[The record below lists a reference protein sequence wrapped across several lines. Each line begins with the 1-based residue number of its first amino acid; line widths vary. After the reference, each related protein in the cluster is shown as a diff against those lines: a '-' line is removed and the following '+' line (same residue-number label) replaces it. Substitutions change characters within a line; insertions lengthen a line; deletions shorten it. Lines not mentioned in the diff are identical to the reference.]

1 MRRVRDIGKVTWRI
15 AEGDLNRRL
24 PTGGR
29 DELDM
34 LAHLVNHMLEEIER
48 LMTEV
53 KSACDG
59 IAHDL
64 RTPAAHIRTLLA
76 NVAERMHVIQ
86 DDGVAQMLDSARVE
100 ADMLLDRFGA
110 MLRISAIGA
119 MKLRGRI
126 YSGR

>member
-1 MRRVRDIGKVTWRI
+1 MRAVAQTRRATQRI
-15 AEGDLNRRL
+15 ARGDLAQRL
-24 PTGGR
+24 PIGGR

-53 KSACDG
+53 KSACDS

-64 RTPAAHIRTLLA
+64 RTPAAHIRPLLA

-86 DDGVAQMLDSARVE
+86 DDGVAQMLDRARVE
-100 ADMLLDRFGA
+100 ADMLLDRF
-110 MLRISAIGA
+110 
-119 MKLRGRI
+119 
-126 YSGR
+126 

>member
-1 MRRVRDIGKVTWRI
+1 
-15 AEGDLNRRL
+15 
-24 PTGGR
+24 
-29 DELDM
+29 M

-76 NVAERMHVIQ
+76 NVAGTH
-86 DDGVAQMLDSARVE
+86 ARHPGRRCR
-100 ADMLLDRFGA
+100 ANGRPRASRSRYAARSFRCDAPYFGDWCIETA
-110 MLRISAIGA
+110 RRVFVGGSHYPG
-119 MKLRGRI
+119 
-126 YSGR
+126 S